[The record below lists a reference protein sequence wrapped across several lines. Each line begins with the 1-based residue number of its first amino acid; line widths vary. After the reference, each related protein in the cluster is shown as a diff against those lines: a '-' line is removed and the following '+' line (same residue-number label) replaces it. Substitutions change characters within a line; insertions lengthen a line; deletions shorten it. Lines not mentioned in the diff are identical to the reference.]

1 MNALEKVV
9 KKGMALAEGGFD
21 ETETIQQALATLQ
34 TVKNQFFQL
43 FLQKNVHIF
52 SLMFSSFSHFI
63 FKFFAIFTLLIRRCW
78 AWTSKPQMLKFP

>member
-34 TVKNQFFQL
+34 TVKNQFSQL
-43 FLQKNVHIF
+43 FSQKKCSYFFPNV
-52 SLMFSSFSHFI
+52 
-63 FKFFAIFTLLIRRCW
+63 
-78 AWTSKPQMLKFP
+78 